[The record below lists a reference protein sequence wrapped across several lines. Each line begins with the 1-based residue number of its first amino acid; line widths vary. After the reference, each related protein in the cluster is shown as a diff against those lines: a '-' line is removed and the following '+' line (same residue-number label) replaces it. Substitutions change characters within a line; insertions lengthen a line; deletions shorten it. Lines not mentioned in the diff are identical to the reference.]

1 MMGWKIGL
9 AVSVALN
16 LVAIWGLYNAAQKVN
31 YYDQYCEMVVYRLR
45 QIIANIRA
53 IDLRGAFEADDE
65 VGSVFADIAALIL
78 SLQVFL
84 PEGEDDEQKA

>member
-1 MMGWKIGL
+1 VL
-9 AVSVALN
+9 
-16 LVAIWGLYNAAQKVN
+16 
-31 YYDQYCEMVVYRLR
+31 
-45 QIIANIRA
+45 ANIRA

-84 PEGEDDEQKA
+84 PEGELNGPQT